1 MRCLQVLCACMIL
14 FGRRTEVSIFLERKE
29 VSQAAQNKEAD
40 VSRICSFMSSH
51 PHTVL
56 FRSFFIIHTA
66 VPKIKFWILFNSL
79 MLNPMT
85 LYLILILFQEFF
97 PYPDVVSTSKYVP
110 WKNILS
116 HHTAT
121 SSCNTLMWTFHSV
134 TGTCFLFYLSYEIQ
148 NALNKLT

>member
-1 MRCLQVLCACMIL
+1 MA
-14 FGRRTEVSIFLERKE
+14 
-29 VSQAAQNKEAD
+29 
-40 VSRICSFMSSH
+40 
-51 PHTVL
+51 
-56 FRSFFIIHTA
+56 
-66 VPKIKFWILFNSL
+66 
-79 MLNPMT
+79 

-97 PYPDVVSTSKYVP
+97 PYLDIVSTSKYVP

-148 NALNKLT
+148 NALNKLP